1 MHHEINDSVREGSL
15 PRWLVAANVAGA
27 LAAAGASV
35 VGLIRPAF
43 VLAGSAATP
52 LAEIYTQV
60 YAARAL
66 PLGAAL
72 VVVLLSRRRAGLRM
86 LLVVSGLAHPAWSS
100 AVPCSRPCTSDR
112 SSGCPAVARK
122 SLYHKASEGHPRLHV
137 HHAPDARM
145 RRRPQHG
152 AGRGAVARVRLR
164 RRGRAL
170 RRRGH
175 LGAHRLRGRPPA
187 VGPYRRHRQG
197 ARRRAAAARGRPPA
211 ALRRRRRPA

>member
-86 LLVVSGLAHPAWSS
+86 LLVVSGLAQVADAAIGVRYGAPGMVVGGTLLAAVHLGSVLRLSGRRAKI
-100 AVPCSRPCTSDR
+100 AVP
-112 SSGCPAVARK
+112 
-122 SLYHKASEGHPRLHV
+122 
-137 HHAPDARM
+137 
-145 RRRPQHG
+145 
-152 AGRGAVARVRLR
+152 
-164 RRGRAL
+164 
-170 RRRGH
+170 
-175 LGAHRLRGRPPA
+175 
-187 VGPYRRHRQG
+187 QG
-197 ARRRAAAARGRPPA
+197 V
-211 ALRRRRRPA
+211 